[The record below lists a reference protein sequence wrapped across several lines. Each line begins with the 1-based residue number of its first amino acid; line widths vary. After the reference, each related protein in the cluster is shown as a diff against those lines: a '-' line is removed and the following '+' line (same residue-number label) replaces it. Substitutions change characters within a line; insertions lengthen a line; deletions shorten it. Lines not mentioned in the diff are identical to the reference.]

1 MDTFTGFARTDYCGD
16 LRLADAG
23 RTVSVC
29 GWVQRQRDLGGL
41 IFVDLRDR
49 TGLIQLSFGDGSAR
63 DIFEKAASLR
73 AEYVVAA
80 TGTVRE
86 RESKSKKIP
95 TGDIEI
101 EVTELRLLAKAETPP
116 FEIVEH
122 SKANDML
129 RLKYRYLDLRR
140 PDMQKMLYTRHKIVK
155 ICRDYF
161 DEQGFL
167 EIETPILTKST
178 PEGARDYLVP
188 SRVHPGKFYALPQS
202 PQQYKQLL
210 MLAGFD
216 RYFQIAR
223 CFRDEDLRADR
234 QPEFTQI
241 DLETSFLNEEQIQTI
256 QEGFLQRVFKEILDV
271 DVKAPF
277 LRMPWREAMDR
288 FGSDKP
294 DLRFGFE
301 LKDISDI
308 VKDCGFAVFA
318 DAVKNGGS
326 VRLIN
331 LDGHAAD
338 FPRKKIDK
346 LQEFCK
352 TYRAKGLAWTRLHE
366 GNVTSSYA
374 KFLTEAEQ
382 KAILE
387 RAGAKDGDLV
397 LIVADAK
404 DDVVFASLG
413 ALRCEAARQLGLL
426 NPNDFKFLWVTEFP
440 MFEWSEEEGRFQAM
454 HHPFTAPME
463 EDADKILTDKANVRA
478 RAYDIVLNGCELGGG
493 SIRINTPEMQEKAFQ
508 ALGISEEDIQERF
521 GHLVGAFKFGAP
533 PHGGL
538 AYGLDRLVMLMTGAE
553 SIRDVIAFPKV
564 QTASDLMM
572 ACPDYVDAKQLDE
585 LSIAV
590 TRKEDEEPPKPGEF
604 QQPDARWSQD
614 FDYAVDVLPDI
625 SPRHPKPDPEHVTDL
640 AGEADAEDFPKHES
654 RHDESRWALD
664 FDYAVDVL
672 PDSSL
677 RRPKWAVDPEH
688 VTDLAG
694 EADAENFPAEHP
706 DKADETPTNEPKWAL
721 DNNHVISVVEDEEE
735 KDPSRTIGLW
745 EDDK

>member
-1 MDTFTGFARTDYCGD
+1 MIFVDNLQDFHRSHYCGD
-16 LRLADAG
+16 LRLGDAG
-23 RTVSVC
+23 KTVSVC
-29 GWVQRQRDLGGL
+29 GWVQRQRDLGSL

-49 TGLIQLSFGDGSAR
+49 TGLIQLSFDDSTDKA
-63 DIFEKAASLR
+63 IFDKASSLR
-73 AEYVVAA
+73 SEYVVAA
-80 TGTVRE
+80 TGLVRE
-86 RESKSKKIP
+86 REAKTNKIA

-101 EVTELRLLAKAETPP
+101 YVTELRLLAKADTPP
-116 FEIVEH
+116 FEIVEN

-140 PDMQKMLYTRHKIVK
+140 PEMQKAIATRHKITK
-155 ICRDYF
+155 IARDYF

-210 MLAGFD
+210 MLSGFD

-241 DLETSFLNEEQIQTI
+241 DLEMSFLNEDEIMTI
-256 QEGFLQRVFKEILDV
+256 QEGFLKRVFKEVLDV
-271 DVKAPF
+271 DVQTPF
-277 LRMPWREAMDR
+277 QRMPWREAMDR

-308 VKDCGFAVFA
+308 VKDCGFGVFSGPVA
-318 DAVKNGGS
+318 NGGS

-331 LDGHAAD
+331 IEGGAAA

-346 LQEFCK
+346 LGDFAK
-352 TYRAKGLAWTRLHE
+352 TYRAKGLAWARLHE
-366 GNVTSSYA
+366 GNMTSSYA
-374 KFLTEAEQ
+374 KFLTEEENR
-382 KAILE
+382 AILD

-397 LIVADAK
+397 LIVGDEK
-404 DDVVFASLG
+404 NTVVWAALG
-413 ALRCEAARQLGLL
+413 ALRCEIAKQMGLL
-426 NPNDFKFLWVTEFP
+426 DPKDFRFLWVTEFP
-440 MFEWSEEEGRFQAM
+440 MFEWSEEENRYMAM
-454 HHPFTAPME
+454 HHPFTAPMV
-463 EDADKILTDKANVRA
+463 EDEDKILTDKANCRA
-478 RAYDIVLNGCELGGG
+478 RAYDIVLNGTELGGG

-521 GHLVGAFKFGAP
+521 GHLVNAFKFGAP

-538 AYGLDRLVMLMTGAE
+538 AYGLDRLCMLMAGAP

-564 QTASDLMM
+564 QNASDLMM
-572 ACPDYVDAKQLDE
+572 ACPDVVDDKQLDD

-590 TRKEDEEPPKPGEF
+590 TRMEETSEEGE
-604 QQPDARWSQD
+604 
-614 FDYAVDVLPDI
+614 
-625 SPRHPKPDPEHVTDL
+625 
-640 AGEADAEDFPKHES
+640 
-654 RHDESRWALD
+654 
-664 FDYAVDVL
+664 
-672 PDSSL
+672 
-677 RRPKWAVDPEH
+677 
-688 VTDLAG
+688 
-694 EADAENFPAEHP
+694 
-706 DKADETPTNEPKWAL
+706 
-721 DNNHVISVVEDEEE
+721 
-735 KDPSRTIGLW
+735 
-745 EDDK
+745 

>member
-1 MDTFTGFARTDYCGD
+1 MDNLKNFRRTNYCGD
-16 LRLADAG
+16 LRLGDTG
-23 RTVSVC
+23 KTVSLC

-49 TGLIQLSFGDGSAR
+49 TGLVQLSFDDGTDQAV
-63 DIFEKAASLR
+63 FEKASSLR
-73 AEYVVAA
+73 SEYVIAA

-86 RESKSKKIP
+86 RESKTDKIA
-95 TGDIEI
+95 TGAIEVY
-101 EVTELRLLAKAETPP
+101 VTELRLLAKAATPP
-116 FEIVEH
+116 FEIVEN
-122 SKANDML
+122 SDVKDAV

-140 PDMQKMLYTRHKIVK
+140 PDMQRMIALRHKIVK

-241 DLETSFLNEEQIQTI
+241 DLEMSFLDEEQIQTI
-256 QEGFLQRVFKEILDV
+256 QEGFLKRVFKEVLDV
-271 DVKAPF
+271 DVQTPF

-308 VKDCGFAVFA
+308 VKGCGFGVFSSA
-318 DAVKNGGS
+318 IEAGGS

-331 LDGHAAD
+331 VDGHAKD

-346 LQEFCK
+346 LGDFVK
-352 TYRAKGLAWTRLHE
+352 TYQAKGLAWARLVD
-366 GNVTSSYA
+366 GKVTSSYQ
-374 KFLTEAEQ
+374 KFLTDEENA
-382 KAILE
+382 AILE

-397 LIVADAK
+397 LIVGDAK
-404 DDVVFASLG
+404 DEVVFAALG
-413 ALRCEAARQLGLL
+413 ALRIECAKQLGILD
-426 NPNDFKFLWVTEFP
+426 PNDFKFLWVTEFP
-440 MFEWSEEEGRFQAM
+440 MFEWSEEEGRYQAM
-454 HHPFTAPME
+454 HHPFTAPMI
-463 EDADKILTDKANVRA
+463 EDEDKMLTDKAHCRA
-478 RAYDIVLNGCELGGG
+478 RAYDIVLNGTELGGG
-493 SIRINTPEMQEKAFQ
+493 SIRINTPEMQTKAFQ
-508 ALGISEEDIQERF
+508 ALEISDEDIQERF
-521 GHLVGAFKFGAP
+521 GHLVNAFQYGAP

-538 AYGLDRLVMLMTGAE
+538 AYGLDRLVMLMTGAA

-564 QTASDLMM
+564 QNASDLMM
-572 ACPDYVDAKQLDE
+572 NCPDVVDQKQLDD

-590 TRKEDEEPPKPGEF
+590 TRVEE
-604 QQPDARWSQD
+604 
-614 FDYAVDVLPDI
+614 
-625 SPRHPKPDPEHVTDL
+625 T
-640 AGEADAEDFPKHES
+640 
-654 RHDESRWALD
+654 
-664 FDYAVDVL
+664 
-672 PDSSL
+672 
-677 RRPKWAVDPEH
+677 
-688 VTDLAG
+688 
-694 EADAENFPAEHP
+694 PAE
-706 DKADETPTNEPKWAL
+706 
-721 DNNHVISVVEDEEE
+721 EE
-735 KDPSRTIGLW
+735 
-745 EDDK
+745 